1 MQFGKIHGV
10 ALIVLGAVLLCI
22 QTMPHDPGPFVSA
35 LAQTVGFSSWYS
47 SS

>member
-22 QTMPHDPGPFVSA
+22 QAMPLFSA
-35 LAQTVGFSSWYS
+35 KRS
-47 SS
+47 